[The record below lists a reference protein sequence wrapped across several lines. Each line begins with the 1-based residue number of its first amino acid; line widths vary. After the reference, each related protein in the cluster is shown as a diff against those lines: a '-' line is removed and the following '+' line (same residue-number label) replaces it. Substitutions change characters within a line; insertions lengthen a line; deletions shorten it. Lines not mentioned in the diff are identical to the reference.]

1 MERKVNEASIKAA
14 EQAAAE
20 ARRTHPWVVTFT
32 TTYGVTEEVVKY
44 NGKARFRTK
53 AEAQQH
59 IAEKLNSPR
68 VSDIKIVYDGAD
80 KE

>member
-32 TTYGVTEEVVKY
+32 TTYGIEEVVKY
-44 NGKARFRTK
+44 KGKARFRTK

-59 IAEKLNSPR
+59 IAEKLDSPR
-68 VSDIKIVYDGAD
+68 ISDIKIAYDGAD